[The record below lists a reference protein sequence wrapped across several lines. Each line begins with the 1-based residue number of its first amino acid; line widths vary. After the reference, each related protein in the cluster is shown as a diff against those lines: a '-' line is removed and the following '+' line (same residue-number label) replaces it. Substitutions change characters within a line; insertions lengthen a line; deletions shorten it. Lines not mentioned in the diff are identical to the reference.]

1 MTNRIAIKMML
12 GILLAVITFH
22 LCIIAQVIPY
32 EITWGGRLKSEQ
44 EMYVFEGISIVINLF
59 LAFVL
64 LMKGGYISAYFREGV
79 VNVLLWG
86 FFILFLL
93 NTIGNIFAKTNF
105 EKSFAVLTLILA
117 ILLRSVLRK
126 TTGNH
131 HRTKSSITLNDQ

>member
-117 ILLRSVLRK
+117 ILLRRVLRK